1 MTGVSAVRDALA
13 SRLGTITGLNV
24 YSTFPAVP
32 QAPCVIVQP
41 TTGDYDLS
49 LANGGETMNFDLVL
63 LAIQIASPFDVAQDA
78 IDPYLDRSGSTS
90 LRATINA
97 DVSLGGTVH
106 TCRVKGWQNY
116 GTINLGG
123 SEYLGAKLAVE
134 VWPL

>member
-13 SRLGTITGLNV
+13 ARLATITGLNV

-32 QAPCVIVQP
+32 QPPCVIVQP

-90 LRATINA
+90 LRSTINA
-97 DVSLGGTVH
+97 DVSLAGTVH

-116 GTINLGG
+116 GTINVGG